1 MSASADPLTRAPASV
16 TAYAFG
22 PYGLLPAQRGLQRH
36 GRPVALT
43 PKGFDILLFLVE
55 HRDRVVPKDELLRN
69 VWNDVIVEEGNL
81 TQQIFLLRRA
91 LDDSADGQSYIATI
105 PRVGY
110 RFVAEVTAAGPD
122 TATARERSPHRWR
135 LAAVLAVGVLA
146 AAGGVAFVALRGGR
160 VASAPQLTFTQL
172 TADAGVE
179 SFPVI
184 SPDGQFFVYVKGPID
199 YPGDSDIY
207 LRRVGFDRATNL
219 TPNSPGADTQ
229 PALSADGRQIAFRS
243 EREGGGIFRMQITG
257 ESVQRVT
264 DSGFNPSWSPDGGSI
279 AYSTI
284 STVASPGYRAGP
296 MGEVWVVEVA
306 SGARTLIARADA
318 VQPHWSPHGH
328 RIAFWGSDGQRR
340 GIYTVPRS
348 GGERTGVAGGA
359 ASRAGE
365 FVWNAVWSP
374 DGRYLYF
381 SSNRGGSMNIWR
393 VPVDEQTG
401 NALGAPESITLPTA
415 FAAHLSFTASG
426 DRMAFASLPSRAAI
440 HRVAFN
446 PISGRVEGEPVPV
459 TKDSHQW
466 VWPEP
471 SPDGRFL
478 AFHSGG
484 TRPEDI
490 YVSAA
495 DGSDPH
501 QLTNDD
507 AADRLARWSPD
518 GRHIAFYSMRNG
530 HWNIWTINAD
540 GSGLRQVTDFRDA
553 RLPLFP
559 AWSPDGRR
567 LSVNLFGGDAFT
579 LDPAVPWDERRLEF
593 FPPVGKRRFT
603 PWSWSND
610 GRAIAGWYSGQGGGI
625 LVYDVNTRS
634 YEEIATFG
642 STPVWLADNRRLI
655 FAFQNR
661 LFLVDRG
668 TKSPAEVI
676 SFGEGRIQMAA
687 GGGFSM
693 TRDGR
698 TIYATPVERDGD
710 IWMATVK

>member
-1 MSASADPLTRAPASV
+1 MTEPPAP
-16 TAYAFG
+16 AYAFG
-22 PYGLLPAQRGLQRH
+22 PYRLLPGKRALLRDDA
-36 GRPVALT
+36 PVVLT
-43 PKGFDILLFLVE
+43 PKGFDTLLFLVE
-55 HRDRVVPKDELLRN
+55 HRDRVVTKDELLRN
-69 VWNDVIVEEGNL
+69 VWADVIVEEGNL
-81 TQQIFLLRRA
+81 TQQIFLLRKV
-91 LDDSADGQSYIATI
+91 LDDSAEGQSYIATI

-110 RFVAEVTAAGPD
+110 RFVADVTAPAEPG
-122 TATARERSPHRWR
+122 TAPVKKRSSRRWR
-135 LAAVLAVGVLA
+135 LAAALAGSALV
-146 AAGGVAFVALRGGR
+146 AAGIAVFVAMRSGR
-160 VASAPQLTFTQL
+160 TASAPQLTFRQL

-179 SFPVI
+179 SFPAI

-207 LRRVGFDRATNL
+207 LRRVGFDRAINL

-229 PALSADGRQIAFRS
+229 PALSADGTEIAFRS
-243 EREGGGIFRMQITG
+243 ERDGGGIFRMRITG

-264 DSGFNPSWSPDGGSI
+264 DSGYNPSWSPDGKSV

-284 STVASPGYRAGP
+284 STVASPGYRTGP
-296 MGEVWVVEVA
+296 LGEVWIADVA
-306 SGARTLIARADA
+306 SGARRRLAKADA
-318 VQPHWSPHGH
+318 LQPQWAPHGY
-328 RIAFWGSDGQRR
+328 RIAYWGSNAATRA
-340 GIYTVPRS
+340 IYTVPAA
-348 GGERTGVAGGA
+348 GGEPMPVAGGVA
-359 ASRAGE
+359 TKPGE
-365 FVWNAVWSP
+365 FIWNPVWSH
-374 DGRYLYF
+374 DGRHLYF
-381 SSNRGGSMNIWR
+381 STSRGGSMNIWR
-393 VPVDEQTG
+393 VPIDEETG
-401 NALGAPESITLPTA
+401 NALGSPESITLPTT

-426 DRMAFASLPSRAAI
+426 DRMVFASLPTRAAI
-440 HRVAFN
+440 HRIAFD
-446 PISGRVEGEPVPV
+446 PGTGRVDGGPILV

-495 DGSDPH
+495 DGSGLR
-501 QLTNDD
+501 QLTNDA

-518 GRHIAFYSMRNG
+518 GRQIAFYSMRSG

-553 RLPLFP
+553 RLPAFP
-559 AWSPDGRR
+559 AWSPDGKR
-567 LSVNLFGGDAFT
+567 LSVNLFGGEAFT
-579 LDPAVPWDERRLEF
+579 LDPAVAWDERNLEF
-593 FPPVGKRRFT
+593 FLPPVGKRRLT
-603 PWSWSND
+603 PWSWSPD
-610 GRAIAGWYSGQGGGI
+610 GRAIAGWYAGQGEGI

-634 YEEIATFG
+634 YEEITTFG
-642 STPVWLADNRRLI
+642 STPVWLSDNRRLI

-668 TKSPAEVI
+668 TKSPTELI

-687 GGGFSM
+687 GGGFSI
-693 TRDGR
+693 TKDGR
-698 TIYATPVERDGD
+698 TIYATPVARDGD